1 MEINNKEKVK
11 KVAQF
16 LKCFC
21 KISNEEKKDFIM
33 NCPHTM
39 ITCFSEIC
47 YNLLKNKH
55 LKKQKNIRAKT
66 ENIKK
71 QMKWMMNSTNP
82 NRKKRALL
90 LQSDF
95 GDILFDV
102 ISENLLP
109 FLTKLLKKTSHEY
122 YE

>member
-21 KISNEEKKDFIM
+21 KISNDEKKDFIM

-55 LKKQKNIRAKT
+55 LKKQKSIRAKT
-66 ENIKK
+66 ENIKN
-71 QMKWMMNSTNP
+71 QMKWMTNSTTP

-102 ISENLLP
+102 ISENLVP
-109 FLTKLLKKTSHEY
+109 FLTKLLKKSNKFDY
-122 YE
+122 

>member
-21 KISNEEKKDFIM
+21 KISNDEKKDFIM
-33 NCPHTM
+33 NCPNTM

-55 LKKQKNIRAKT
+55 LKKQKRIRAKT
-66 ENIKK
+66 ENIKN
-71 QMKWMMNSTNP
+71 QMKWMMNSTTP
-82 NRKKRALL
+82 NRKQDQKLYRC
-90 LQSDF
+90 D
-95 GDILFDV
+95 FDV
-102 ISENLLP
+102 
-109 FLTKLLKKTSHEY
+109 
-122 YE
+122 

>member
-21 KISNEEKKDFIM
+21 KISNDEKKDFIM
-33 NCPHTM
+33 NCPQTM

-66 ENIKK
+66 ENIKN
-71 QMKWMMNSTNP
+71 QMKWMMNSTTP

-102 ISENLLP
+102 ISENLVP
-109 FLTKLLKKTSHEY
+109 FLTKLLKKSNKFDY
-122 YE
+122 

>member
-21 KISNEEKKDFIM
+21 KISNEEKKEFIM

-39 ITCFSEIC
+39 IICFSEIC

-55 LKKQKNIRAKT
+55 LKKQKRIRAKT
-66 ENIKK
+66 ENIKN
-71 QMKWMMNSTNP
+71 QMKWMMNSTTT

-95 GDILFDV
+95 GGILFDV
-102 ISENLLP
+102 IAENLTIP
-109 FLTKLLKKTSHEY
+109 Y
-122 YE
+122 